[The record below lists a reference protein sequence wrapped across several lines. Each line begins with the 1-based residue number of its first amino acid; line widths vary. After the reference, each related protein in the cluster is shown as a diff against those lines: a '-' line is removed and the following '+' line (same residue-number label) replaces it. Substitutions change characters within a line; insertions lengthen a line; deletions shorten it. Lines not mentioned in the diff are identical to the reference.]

1 MQILNATI
9 TALGAT
15 LAIVLAVVCLQY
27 AVNLDLNPQLRD
39 QMPGLITLTGL
50 CAALGLA
57 GAAAFLGQRRRWS
70 ARWLLQS
77 LPLLSLASIV
87 VFFARLRG

>member
-1 MQILNATI
+1 VQILNAVI

-15 LAIVLAVVCLQY
+15 LAIVLAVVCLMY
-27 AVNLDLNPQLRD
+27 AVHLDAEPQLRS
-39 QMPGLITLTGL
+39 QMPWLLTLTGL
-50 CAALGLA
+50 FAGFGMA
-57 GAAAFLGQRRRWS
+57 GAAAFVAHRRGWP
-70 ARWLLQS
+70 ARWVLQG